1 MQPFLKQTGN
11 HFRFKDYLTP
21 GKNGNYQV
29 ELPNEGGTLTR
40 QIEDT
45 KVDLKLKVA
54 GSNDFQKRCEF
65 LAEIAS
71 RDRELKLKKPK

>member
-1 MQPFLKQTGN
+1 M
-11 HFRFKDYLTP
+11 TP

-71 RDRELKLKKPK
+71 RELKLKKPK